1 MSSIVFA
8 KQDIYSLVEHH
19 IALLERF
26 GLQEDTQFA
35 IVYFNLDGRPEID
48 LARIFQRIL
57 RKTDALFQDNDSFVL
72 MLPGTD
78 WNGATELLA
87 GIQEFLNQ
95 DSMDN
100 IVTYPDDGKN
110 AKELMLKLRELI
122 EDNCGMK
129 IKILKVKN

>member
-1 MSSIVFA
+1 MPSIVFA

-26 GLQEDTQFA
+26 GISEDTPFA
-35 IVYFNLDGRPEID
+35 IVYFNLNGRPEID

-57 RKTDALFQDNDSFVL
+57 RKTDALFQDNDNFIV

-87 GIQEFLNQ
+87 GIQDFLNQ

-100 IVTYPDDGKN
+100 IVTFPDDGKD
-110 AKELMLKLRELI
+110 AKTLLFKLRELI
-122 EDNCGMK
+122 EDNCGVT
-129 IKILKVKN
+129 IKALNLKS

>member
-26 GLQEDTQFA
+26 GIQEDTPFA
-35 IVYFNLDGRPEID
+35 IIYFNLDGRAEID

-57 RKTDALFQDNDSFVL
+57 RKTDALFQDNDNFVV

-110 AKELMLKLRELI
+110 AKILMTKLRELV
-122 EDNCGMK
+122 EDNCGIK
-129 IKILKVKN
+129 IKALKIKD